1 MENFTKKNFS
11 LYCFTIKRNNKYC
24 FKSYYSKSKI
34 NSDIDYS
41 GLIYLNDGTKLTNY
55 LYIEYTL
62 NELFKLLNKIDIYNY
77 TIINMRLVN
86 KWITN
91 SLIEV
96 QFQEKYSFEELIKI
110 KDEEI
115 TLLREQLNGQNP
127 SFEPELDIINNPPN
141 YLFNK
146 K

>member
-11 LYCFTIKRNNKYC
+11 LYCFTTKRNNKYC
-24 FKSYYSKSKI
+24 FKLYYSKSKI

-41 GLIYLNDGTKLTNY
+41 GLIYLNDGTKLTEY

-62 NELFKLLNKIDIYNY
+62 NELFNLLNKIDIYNY
-77 TIINMRLVN
+77 VIINMKLVN
-86 KWITN
+86 KWLSN
-91 SLIEV
+91 PLIEV

-115 TLLREQLNGQNP
+115 RLLKEQLNGQNP
-127 SFEPELDIINNPPN
+127 LFEPELNIINNPPN
-141 YLFNK
+141 YLFSK